1 MQSRRCACPLPEAH
15 TVAAPEPV
23 ALAAGADADTEEQP
37 SEGVRVLT
45 PPAPPE
51 PEPEQVEPA
60 VEVTEVVVVEA
71 VVVEDEEGIV
81 EVAIVEE
88 IVTEETP
95 VVPGDPTI
103 DEAVDELFVASARPS
118 RRSRQRRRGPR
129 RGTLGWFSGAEGSV
143 EPPSAKE
150 TSEPD
155 EPDTSGPDVFEQRSA
170 ALAPL
175 QTSLARKLRRVLA
188 DDQNEVLDR
197 LRQGSKLPDLDAL
210 VGSPEDHSARY
221 AGLARGDLD
230 GAACAGCGDRRW
242 RAPRG
247 ARRP

>member
-1 MQSRRCACPLPEAH
+1 M
-15 TVAAPEPV
+15 
-23 ALAAGADADTEEQP
+23 
-37 SEGVRVLT
+37 
-45 PPAPPE
+45 
-51 PEPEQVEPA
+51 
-60 VEVTEVVVVEA
+60 
-71 VVVEDEEGIV
+71 
-81 EVAIVEE
+81 
-88 IVTEETP
+88 
-95 VVPGDPTI
+95 
-103 DEAVDELFVASARPS
+103 
-118 RRSRQRRRGPR
+118 
-129 RGTLGWFSGAEGSV
+129 

-221 AGLARGDLD
+221 AGPARGDLD
-230 GAACAGCGDRRW
+230 GAACAGAEIVGGVPLAEPADLDDVVTDLGNAVSGPLRERLAACLADSAGDVDEATELVRAAYREWKTQRIDDAASDALLAGFNRGAFASAAVGCTLRW
-242 RAPRG
+242 LVAPDQPPCPDADDNALAGDVERGVAFPTGHVHAPAHPGCRCQVVIAPR
-247 ARRP
+247 